1 VTVHVVCWHLQRLCG
16 WQHSVSLGCGAV
28 HVDAHTRCGGRCC
41 HIVHVSVCRHH
52 AEGWC
57 CESLGRA
64 CAVLQLTQPLLAG
77 ACCDCPCGPLAP
89 ATVTLYVAAQPQL
102 GLRCCPC
109 GRPHTVLRTHVGV
122 GVLTLYGAC
131 CCLDT
136 MQRKWCCETL
146 GEGIR
151 TVAAHAAPACCC
163 AVCQCAHIAQV
174 HARVG
179 ASLRAAACV
188 CLECSLGACRGG
200 LQSCTGLPALKGG
213 CWCNMQCVHVF
224 ARDAHLV
231 HVEAACNFALA
242 PACTKGG
249 CWWQCVH
256 T

>member
-1 VTVHVVCWHLQRLCG
+1 MRSAAADSAPACWCLLRLPMWSTGTCNCDFVRG
-16 WQHSVSLGCGAV
+16 STASAWFAVLSMRTSTHCAAHTCGCGCS
-28 HVDAHTRCGGRCC
+28 HTVRGMLLF
-41 HIVHVSVCRHH
+41 RHH
-52 AEGWC
+52 AEK
-57 CESLGRA
+57 
-64 CAVLQLTQPLLAG
+64 
-77 ACCDCPCGPLAP
+77 
-89 ATVTLYVAAQPQL
+89 
-102 GLRCCPC
+102 
-109 GRPHTVLRTHVGV
+109 
-122 GVLTLYGAC
+122 
-131 CCLDT
+131 DT

-163 AVCQCAHIAQV
+163 AVCQWAHIAQV

-179 ASLRAAACV
+179 ASLCAAACV